1 MALKKS
7 TKRQTEKR
15 PKRIT
20 GLEAS
25 LLSFRARNGAISP
38 SDFAEIEKHVS
49 PHVRKIVF
57 ARKKSKAGQKTL
69 DRMRKVAKENVRKF
83 FISARRTPTADL
95 HSDRSL
101 PIK

>member
-1 MALKKS
+1 MAFKKS
-7 TKRQTEKR
+7 TKRQPEKR

-38 SDFAEIEKHVS
+38 GDFVEFEKHVS

-69 DRMRKVAKENVRKF
+69 DRMRKVAQANVRKF
-83 FISARRTPTADL
+83 FANPGRTSSAG
-95 HSDRSL
+95 L
-101 PIK
+101 PE

>member
-7 TKRQTEKR
+7 SKRQTEKR

-38 SDFAEIEKHVS
+38 SDFVEFEKHVS

-57 ARKKSKAGQKTL
+57 ARKKIKVGQKTL
-69 DRMRKVAKENVRKF
+69 DRMRKVAQDNVRKF
-83 FISARRTPTADL
+83 FAHPGRASSADL
-95 HSDRSL
+95 
-101 PIK
+101 PK

>member
-1 MALKKS
+1 MASKKS

-25 LLSFRARNGAISP
+25 LISFRARNGAISP
-38 SDFAEIEKHVS
+38 TDFVELDKHVS
-49 PHVRKIVF
+49 PHVRKILF

-69 DRMRKVAKENVRKF
+69 ERMRQVARENVRKF
-83 FISARRTPTADL
+83 FTSPGRDQTADL
-95 HSDRSL
+95 
-101 PIK
+101 PK